1 MSILRAQ
8 SLFVAD
14 CLRAALMTGL
24 ATGLMTVGLAIVPNH
39 YAYAQSAET
48 PQEAKQ
54 STPASV
60 EKATEKVTEK
70 PADKTAEKPDE
81 KPADK
86 PGDKPADKPGDK
98 PAADAKKLAEDRT
111 SRATARAKGELNF
124 DDLKFDIEKGGK
136 FERSMLPKE
145 IEELNK
151 KTIRIRGFILPQSVL
166 KMTGFEEFV
175 LVRDNMECCFGPGA
189 ALYDCIMIRMEKGKS
204 ADFTTR
210 PVAVKGKFEIKEF
223 KDPTT
228 EQHFA
233 IYFLTATEVK

>member
-8 SLFVAD
+8 LLIVAD
-14 CLRAALMTGL
+14 CLRAVLMTGL
-24 ATGLMTVGLAIVPNH
+24 ATGLMTACLAIVPSL
-39 YAYAQSAET
+39 YAYAQNTET
-48 PQEAKQ
+48 SQEAKP
-54 STPASV
+54 STPASG
-60 EKATEKVTEK
+60 EKATEKSTEK
-70 PADKTAEKPDE
+70 PADKTAEKPVG

-86 PGDKPADKPGDK
+86 PGDKPGDK

-136 FERSMLPKE
+136 FERTMLPKE

>member
-1 MSILRAQ
+1 MSIFRARN
-8 SLFVAD
+8 LCVAVFA
-14 CLRAALMTGL
+14 RAALMAGL
-24 ATGLMTVGLAIVPNH
+24 ATALVTVCLAIAPNNS
-39 YAYAQSAET
+39 AYAQSAET
-48 PQEAKQ
+48 TQEPKP
-54 STPASV
+54 STTPASND
-60 EKATEKVTEK
+60 KTAEK
-70 PADKTAEKPDE
+70 PADKTAEKSDE

-86 PGDKPADKPGDK
+86 PTDKPSDKPGDK
-98 PAADAKKLAEDRT
+98 PTADAKKLAEDRT

-124 DDLKFDIEKGGK
+124 DDLKFDIEKSGK
-136 FERSMLPKE
+136 FERTMLPKE

-189 ALYDCIMIRMEKGKS
+189 ALYDCIMIRMEKGKT

-233 IYFLTATEVK
+233 IYFMTATEVK

>member
-1 MSILRAQ
+1 MRNKHAHLPILLLVTIALAICPTVARAQ
-8 SLFVAD
+8 AAD
-14 CLRAALMTGL
+14 
-24 ATGLMTVGLAIVPNH
+24 
-39 YAYAQSAET
+39 AE
-48 PQEAKQ
+48 PK
-54 STPASV
+54 
-60 EKATEKVTEK
+60 
-70 PADKTAEKPDE
+70 KTQGD
-81 KPADK
+81 
-86 PGDKPADKPGDK
+86 DKPATNNEQTQSTANASL
-98 PAADAKKLAEDRT
+98 PATKTVVEDRT

-151 KTIRIRGFILPQSVL
+151 KTIRIRGFILPQSVM

-189 ALYDCIMIRMEKGKS
+189 ALYDCIMVRMEKGKK

-210 PVAVKGKFEIKEF
+210 AVAVRGKFEIKEY
-223 KDPTT
+223 KDTVT
-228 EQHFA
+228 NQHLA

>member
-1 MSILRAQ
+1 MSTLRAQ
-8 SLFVAD
+8 SLFFAD
-14 CLRAALMTGL
+14 CFRAALMTGL
-24 ATGLMTVGLAIVPNH
+24 ATGLMTVGLAIAPIH
-39 YAYAQSAET
+39 YTYAQSPET
-48 PQEAKQ
+48 SQEAKP
-54 STPASV
+54 STPASG
-60 EKATEKVTEK
+60 EKA
-70 PADKTAEKPDE
+70 ADKTVEKPDE

-86 PGDKPADKPGDK
+86 PAEKPVDKPADK

-136 FERSMLPKE
+136 FERTMLPKE

-189 ALYDCIMIRMEKGKS
+189 AIYDCIMIRMEKGKS

-210 PVAVKGKFEIKEF
+210 PVAVKGKFEIREF

>member
-1 MSILRAQ
+1 
-8 SLFVAD
+8 
-14 CLRAALMTGL
+14 MTGL
-24 ATGLMTVGLAIVPNH
+24 LKGLMTVGFALVAFFFATSQN
-39 YAYAQSAET
+39 AYAQNAEAT
-48 PQEAKQ
+48 QEAKP
-54 STPASV
+54 STPASSEKPL
-60 EKATEKVTEK
+60 EKATEK
-70 PADKTAEKPDE
+70 PAGKTAEKPDE
-81 KPADK
+81 
-86 PGDKPADKPGDK
+86 KPADKPGDK

-136 FERSMLPKE
+136 FERTMLPKE

>member
-1 MSILRAQ
+1 MNKHSLQSHLLILLLGLCCPPTIVLAQ
-8 SLFVAD
+8 TAGE
-14 CLRAALMTGL
+14 APAKG
-24 ATGLMTVGLAIVPNH
+24 
-39 YAYAQSAET
+39 QS
-48 PQEAKQ
+48 
-54 STPASV
+54 
-60 EKATEKVTEK
+60 
-70 PADKTAEKPDE
+70 DE
-81 KPADK
+81 KPAGVAQD
-86 PGDKPADKPGDK
+86 PPVPSQTNPPNN
-98 PAADAKKLAEDRT
+98 PAAKPTVEDRT

-151 KTIRIRGFILPQSVL
+151 KTIRIRGFILPQSVM

-189 ALYDCIMIRMEKGKS
+189 ALYDCIMVRMEKGKK

-210 PVAVKGKFEIKEF
+210 AVAVRGKFEIKEF

-228 EQHFA
+228 KQHYA
-233 IYFLTATEVK
+233 IYFLTASEVK

>member
-14 CLRAALMTGL
+14 CLRAGL
-24 ATGLMTVGLAIVPNH
+24 ATALVAACLAIAPNNFT
-39 YAYAQSAET
+39 YAQNADT
-48 PQEAKQ
+48 TQEAKP
-54 STPASV
+54 STTPASS
-60 EKATEKVTEK
+60 EKATEKATEK
-70 PADKTAEKPDE
+70 PADKTAEKPD
-81 KPADK
+81 
-86 PGDKPADKPGDK
+86 DKPADKPGDK

>member
-8 SLFVAD
+8 SLFVVD

-24 ATGLMTVGLAIVPNH
+24 AAGLMTVGLAIVPNH

-48 PQEAKQ
+48 SQEAKQ
-54 STPASV
+54 STPASGEKTT
-60 EKATEKVTEK
+60 EKATEK

-81 KPADK
+81 KPA
-86 PGDKPADKPGDK
+86 DKPADKPGDK

-136 FERSMLPKE
+136 FERTMLPKE

-166 KMTGFEEFV
+166 KMTGFEDFV

-189 ALYDCIMIRMEKGKS
+189 ALYDCIMIRMEKGKT